1 MRATAFGHS
10 AYKCYRSHALL
21 ANNAT
26 GTTANSC
33 NNQHITCPNGN
44 YTCLE
49 LSQPATMNP
58 NDEIASQISSSIK
71 LEVEGKQHG
80 HLSLPH
86 SSNESA
92 WGSVRIPITVIKNGS
107 GPTVTLIAGNHG
119 DEYEGP
125 LALLKLAN
133 ELNLEDINGRL
144 ILLPCLNAPAVAS
157 ASRLSPIDNKNM
169 NRCFPGDSNGSITD
183 KIADY
188 ISTSIIPESDYVL
201 DLHSGGKTLD
211 FIPLAAVHFL
221 ADRQLQEKAENAMI
235 AFGAPNSLRMRELD
249 DRGMLD
255 TMVETA
261 GKVFVTTELRGG
273 GTVTRESLQIA
284 ETGCRNFLVHTGILQ
299 QELVLA
305 STRML
310 EMPEENCFVVADC
323 HGMLEMC
330 SFLGGPVY
338 KGSVIAR
345 VHDFENTG
353 RAPREFIAGRD
364 GILMARHFPGLITP
378 GDCLAVIA
386 EEVPR

>member
-1 MRATAFGHS
+1 
-10 AYKCYRSHALL
+10 
-21 ANNAT
+21 
-26 GTTANSC
+26 
-33 NNQHITCPNGN
+33 
-44 YTCLE
+44 
-49 LSQPATMNP
+49 MNP
-58 NDEIASQISSSIK
+58 NDEIASLVSSSIN

-86 SSNESA
+86 SSNQSA
-92 WGSVRIPITVIKNGS
+92 WGSVRLPITVISNGE

-125 LALLKLAN
+125 LTLLKLAN
-133 ELNLEDINGRL
+133 QLKVEDINGRL
-144 ILLPCLNAPAVAS
+144 ILLPCINSPAVAG

-169 NRCFPGDSNGSITD
+169 NRCFPGDRKGSITE
-183 KIADY
+183 KITDY
-188 ISTSIIPESDYVL
+188 ISSNIIEQSDYVL
-201 DLHSGGKTLD
+201 DIHSGGKTLE

-221 ADRQLQEKAENAMI
+221 ADRQLQEKCEAAMI

-255 TMVETA
+255 TLVEAA
-261 GKVFVTTELRGG
+261 GKVFVTTELYGG

-284 ETGCRNFLVHTGILQ
+284 ETGCRNFLIHTGILQ
-299 QELVLA
+299 QELTLA

-353 RAPREFIAGRD
+353 RAPKEYIAGRD
-364 GILMARHFPGLITP
+364 GIMLARHFPGLIAA